1 MATQPESDQKQE
13 IPADEMA
20 ERQKVTR
27 WLVIAVA
34 VWGITLA
41 VGSFLAWDRAE
52 LAAEHEGVSDQ
63 IDFQTRLL
71 KFVIP
76 LSAVGLFVGGWIMAL
91 KKRKDS

>member
-1 MATQPESDQKQE
+1 MVTQPDSESKQE
-13 IPADEMA
+13 IPAEEMA
-20 ERQKVTR
+20 ERKKVTQ

-34 VWGITLA
+34 VWGIILA

-63 IDFQTRLL
+63 IDLQTRLW

-76 LSAVGLFVGGWIMAL
+76 LTAVGLFVGGWGIAL
-91 KKRKDS
+91 KKKR